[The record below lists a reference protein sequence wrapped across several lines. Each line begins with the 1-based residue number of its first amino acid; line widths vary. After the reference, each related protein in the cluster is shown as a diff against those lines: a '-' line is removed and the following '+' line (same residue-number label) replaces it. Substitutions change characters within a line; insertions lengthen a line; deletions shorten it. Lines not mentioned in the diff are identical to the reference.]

1 MRRVTHR
8 PALLKEFRQL
18 PLASS
23 SLSSGSSSYSES
35 LCAARPKSGTL
46 VFNEECAALIRWK
59 WRWARWRCSG
69 EALACRSGCH
79 LNDKARYFDRSTD
92 GSTGPN
98 AAKPSSSRA
107 GVLARRRSCDS
118 FRDHPAIFA
127 LCEAKSSIIVF
138 AYTSCSRCKSSAAR
152 TCSKSAE
159 EHSDRFSNDA
169 QWSPTN
175 RSDSS
180 SAALASKVRPSAMS
194 DLARLWCNMATF
206 ASVGL
211 DAIFTNSLPARSN
224 EASASSCSPSLQ
236 RRFARFARAQKRR
249 AGSFRTV
256 STRVHLRSV
265 ATSAGDRP
273 PLSTASMRA
282 LHLEMRCRAIKAR
295 LCAAAAWSGV
305 APFNDWAA
313 KFAFAPPR
321 SKSLTTSSCPAAMA
335 ACSVGALLRDI
346 ASSKGSALSAKAV
359 IGKNDTLGQSL
370 VTLGQSLFAASSPCD
385 PHALSALAPASIKT
399 WHTRTWPARAHASSA
414 AERTDSAASCKA
426 PLREAACCESVC
438 VWPTFSFPRPTDRA
452 TTPTSPAAANLIKAF
467 ASTAA
472 KATAAFRA
480 PLAASTARSGRG
492 SATSPTF
499 FFFFF
504 FFFLPTAASSTAA
517 SSTVASSSSET
528 SGASSCDGASSS
540 AADSSETPPKASWH
554 CLARSAIKNVAPRWR
569 MPSVFMV
576 VA

>member
-1 MRRVTHR
+1 MIPTA
-8 PALLKEFRQL
+8 PQF
-18 PLASS
+18 
-23 SLSSGSSSYSES
+23 
-35 LCAARPKSGTL
+35 PK
-46 VFNEECAALIRWK
+46 
-59 WRWARWRCSG
+59 
-69 EALACRSGCH
+69 
-79 LNDKARYFDRSTD
+79 
-92 GSTGPN
+92 
-98 AAKPSSSRA
+98 
-107 GVLARRRSCDS
+107 
-118 FRDHPAIFA
+118 
-127 LCEAKSSIIVF
+127 
-138 AYTSCSRCKSSAAR
+138 
-152 TCSKSAE
+152 
-159 EHSDRFSNDA
+159 
-169 QWSPTN
+169 
-175 RSDSS
+175 
-180 SAALASKVRPSAMS
+180 
-194 DLARLWCNMATF
+194 
-206 ASVGL
+206 ASV
-211 DAIFTNSLPARSN
+211 
-224 EASASSCSPSLQ
+224 
-236 RRFARFARAQKRR
+236 
-249 AGSFRTV
+249 RTV

-504 FFFLPTAASSTAA
+504 FSAGAAAAAARLTSAESSVSFMPPLLAHASATAFLLGAGMSSSFAACVSFNCLPSSLWPDPANALKSGPSSIASFNAFCGAGRSGSAAAAAAASETARG
-517 SSTVASSSSET
+517 V
-528 SGASSCDGASSS
+528 
-540 AADSSETPPKASWH
+540 
-554 CLARSAIKNVAPRWR
+554 
-569 MPSVFMV
+569 
-576 VA
+576 